1 MKTHVTLELCV
12 SLTSARHVW
21 SLLVFIFLSFS
32 TFCFVSRA
40 HQENSWAESAERMTK
55 CRSACKNLVEKL
67 QRNHLVGYLDVDRR
81 ITLRIMLK
89 NRIGFI
95 GGESILLWCDTGKYI
110 LQSKIKKI
118 LIISLNVTCFC
129 PKSTNIRVQNTWF
142 ETISDFRA
150 TTIL

>member
-40 HQENSWAESAERMTK
+40 HQENS
-55 CRSACKNLVEKL
+55 
-67 QRNHLVGYLDVDRR
+67 LDVDRR
-81 ITLRIMLK
+81 ITVRIMLK
-89 NRIGFI
+89 NRIGLF

-110 LQSKIKKI
+110 LQSKITK
-118 LIISLNVTCFC
+118 F
-129 PKSTNIRVQNTWF
+129 
-142 ETISDFRA
+142 
-150 TTIL
+150 